1 MESFAFKQFTVSHAK
16 SAMKVNTDGV
26 LLAAWVNLP
35 SSTPP
40 DIPGEKL
47 QINEI
52 GTCPQ
57 VILDIGTGTGVI
69 SLILAQRFSES
80 IPLGA
85 EIKITGIDIDPL
97 SIEDAGDNFRVSPW
111 RDLLE
116 CEAISLQE
124 YLKRE
129 NCSEKFSLII
139 SNPPYFT
146 NSLKSP
152 SQRRSAARHNDSLP
166 LHILIQ
172 SAAQTLKKDGVL
184 ALILPVEE
192 GKKAISF
199 AEENLLSLNRLC
211 RIKTTSQ
218 KSEKRYL
225 LEFIKTGKSSN
236 GNSNKNSN
244 PIANADMA
252 IEELII
258 QNIDGTYTEQ
268 YCNIVS
274 KYYSKNLRKAVQ
286 KVKIPLP

>member
-1 MESFAFKQFTVSHAK
+1 MR
-16 SAMKVNTDGV
+16 VNTDGI
-26 LLAAWVNLP
+26 LLAAWVSLP

-40 DIPGEKL
+40 DIPEEKL

-57 VILDIGTGTGVI
+57 EILDIGTGTGVI

-80 IPLGA
+80 APSER

-97 SIEDAGDNFRVSPW
+97 SIEDAENNFQSSQW
-111 RDLLE
+111 RDILE
-116 CEAISLQE
+116 CEVVSLQE

-129 NCSEKFSLII
+129 NLSERFFLIV

-146 NSLKSP
+146 HSLKSP
-152 SQRRSAARHNDSLP
+152 SQRRSVARHNDSLP
-166 LHILIQ
+166 LQTLILG
-172 SAAQTLKKDGVL
+172 AAQMLKKDGVL

-199 AEENLLSLNRLC
+199 AEESLLSLNRLC

-225 LEFIKTGKSSN
+225 LEFIKTGKGSN
-236 GNSNKNSN
+236 GNSDENSN
-244 PIANADMA
+244 PIVNADMA

-258 QNIDGTYTEQ
+258 QNSDGTYTEQ

-274 KYYSKNLRKAVQ
+274 NFYSKDLRKGLL
-286 KVKIPLP
+286 KK